1 MKDRL
6 EGLGLRSRNRAC
18 SRVWSANHEGTLM
31 TGALR
36 LTPVVE
42 VWVSSVGALMGQDVV
57 IVAIHFV
64 LLEEPW

>member
-1 MKDRL
+1 
-6 EGLGLRSRNRAC
+6 
-18 SRVWSANHEGTLM
+18 M

-64 LLEEPW
+64 RLEEPWQRKDGALGQ